1 MKMKLVRA
9 YLKKKSVGVFENRT
23 DDSGIIIDGNYFKTT
38 YMNSGCQFILGG
50 EYDRYA
56 AYLRK
61 MLTSFTDIGVELYVI
76 FSGSMKADVDKRKEI
91 HQKLMNKTD
100 SIQPGRQ
107 ENEYCEPTFT
117 KDVQREVFDKL
128 GIRYFVCECNHS
140 EALISLAIDYNL
152 PILTNNFEYCLFG
165 VTCILPNSIVFD
177 DNGFRCT
184 VYKPNRQLFPLSI
197 DMMSILLAISDE
209 DSSYYQHIPGILKCH
224 EKLIFLSAQHWI
236 RKQNKKSAIET
247 LTKYLKPSDKQE
259 LLETISYMEKLFKHS
274 RHFVAS
280 SYRNRHAVHPTRI
293 DTTSKD
299 WFETAVAR
307 GLIAIPYINLKNN
320 NSCSGSWLIVDKN
333 RDDAMLVA
341 LDLIFYA
348 LGLLTNSTDLKIS
361 FIGRQSSL
369 SIVRDIEKKL
379 PTRKALYMFR
389 SSSDLCSAELFRVI
403 INELM
408 NGFDFVTL
416 DSISKD
422 CHMIIIAL
430 VYYSRK
436 NKDFQNGVY
445 SILLSYFMLGPIGNK
460 VGVLKKSNFAVTH
473 STGDKTKDRYVTAAN
488 AFIDLF
494 YLDGSRLKTIFNRDI
509 LHNIAEFEHCLQ
521 HVNFLNKLC
530 GEVTM
535 CTIYHKAV
543 NTTFVHNLY
552 FTLTQE
558 KNPLEYLKTRFNCD
572 SIYLEYENLIRVFE
586 KCAHSVK

>member
-9 YLKKKSVGVFENRT
+9 YLKKKSVGVIETRT
-23 DDSGIIIDGNYFKTT
+23 SDSKIIID
-38 YMNSGCQFILGG
+38 
-50 EYDRYA
+50 
-56 AYLRK
+56 
-61 MLTSFTDIGVELYVI
+61 DIGVELIVI

-91 HQKLMNKTD
+91 HQKLINKTD

-117 KDVQREVFDKL
+117 KDVQREVFDEL
-128 GIRYFVCECNHS
+128 DIQYFVCEYNHS
-140 EALISLAIDYNL
+140 EALISLAIDYNMPL
-152 PILTNNFEYCLFG
+152 LTNNFEYCLFG
-165 VTCILPNSIVFD
+165 VTCIVPNSIVFD
-177 DNGFRCT
+177 DNGIRCT
-184 VYKPNRQLFPLSI
+184 VYKPNRKLFPFSI
-197 DMMSILLAISDE
+197 EMMSILLAISDE

-224 EKLIFLSAQHWI
+224 EKLTFVSAQHWI
-236 RKQNKKSAIET
+236 RKQNKKSAINT
-247 LTKYLKPSDKQE
+247 LTKYLKPTDKQE

-274 RHFVAS
+274 SCLVDS
-280 SYRNRHAVHPTRI
+280 LYCNRHSFHPTWI
-293 DTTSKD
+293 DTTNTK
-299 WFETAVAR
+299 WFETAVAT

-320 NSCSGSWLIVDKN
+320 NSFSGSWLIVDKN

-341 LDLIFYA
+341 LDLVFYA

-361 FIGRQSSL
+361 FIGRKFSL
-369 SIVRDIEKKL
+369 SINWDIEKKL
-379 PTRKALYMFR
+379 PSRRALLMFR
-389 SSSDLCSAELFRVI
+389 SNSDLNSAELFRVI
-403 INELM
+403 IHELM

-416 DSISKD
+416 DSISRD

-445 SILLSYFMLGPIGNK
+445 SILLSYFMLGPIGK
-460 VGVLKKSNFAVTH
+460 QVGMLKKSNFAVTH
-473 STGDKTKDRYVTAAN
+473 NTGDKTKDRYVMVAN

-494 YLDGSRLKTIFNRDI
+494 YLNESSLKTIFNRNI

-535 CTIYHKAV
+535 CTMYHKAV
-543 NTTFVHNLY
+543 NATFVHNLY
-552 FTLTQE
+552 YTLTKE
-558 KNPLEYLKTRFNCD
+558 KNPLEYLKSRINCE

-586 KCAHSVK
+586 KCLHSVK